1 MDQQQFDRYKK
12 QAERM
17 VSEAERGVAI
27 LFHAKDKRDN
37 ISEKDGRLVETPCEI
52 SAEETID
59 LIGMTCRHVEIKL
72 ENQYERR
79 VFERC
84 VPFIENKTSGDQK
97 IPEEIEIKL
106 FIFRNYFDNESGRA
120 SAPNEDEILNFIEIS
135 YFAERTIALA
145 FLCANSLEGKRQVFV
160 RSQNKHLKVA
170 KENKDLLIALLKN
183 NKEAVFSNQR
193 GGRKVSLN
201 QVCEN
206 IRDQIKAQRPREAA
220 PTTTTVKNWLKTYF
234 DITPRNVDQFR
245 TIVENL

>member
-12 QAERM
+12 QAGRM
-17 VSEAERGVAI
+17 VSEAERGIAI
-27 LFHAKDKRDN
+27 LFQAKDKRDN

-59 LIGMTCRHVEIKL
+59 LIGMTCRHVEIKS

-84 VPFIENKTSGDQK
+84 VPFIEKKPFGNQK
-97 IPEEIEIKL
+97 IPEELEINL
-106 FIFRNYFDNESGRA
+106 FVFRNYFDNESRRT
-120 SAPNEDEILNFIEIS
+120 SAPNEYEILNFIEIS

-145 FLCANSLEGKRQVFV
+145 SLCANTLEGERQVFV

-170 KENKDLLIALLKN
+170 RENKDFLITVLKN
-183 NKEAVFSNQR
+183 NKEAVFRNQR

-206 IRDQIKAQRPREAA
+206 IRDQIKIQRPREAA
-220 PTTTTVKNWLKTYF
+220 PTTTTVKNWLEKYF
-234 DITPRNVDQFR
+234 DITPKNVDEFR
-245 TIVENL
+245 AIVENL

>member
-1 MDQQQFDRYKK
+1 
-12 QAERM
+12 M
-17 VSEAERGVAI
+17 VSAVERGIAI
-27 LFHAKDKRDN
+27 LFQAKDKRDN

-79 VFERC
+79 VFEKC

>member
-1 MDQQQFDRYKK
+1 MDQQQFDRYKI
-12 QAERM
+12 QARRM

-52 SAEETID
+52 SAEETIE

-84 VPFIENKTSGDQK
+84 IPFIEKKTFGNQK
-97 IPEEIEIKL
+97 TPEEIEINL
-106 FIFRNYFDNESGRA
+106 FIFRNYFDHESRRT
-120 SAPNEDEILNFIEIS
+120 SAPNDDEIVNFIEIS